1 MTIIAQHK
9 KRSLLTTNQMSS
21 VSEIMSEKEIVTAV
35 TDTGKSAQD
44 VAQMM
49 VKKKVGSVIIINKKG
64 NPIGIVTE
72 RDIVKRVCLKDVAA
86 SRIKL
91 EEIMSAPL
99 ISIMSY
105 DSIDTASRVMV
116 KNSIKH
122 LAVLEEDN
130 RIVGLLSVTD
140 ITRRLAKILLDDY
153 SRYRSL
159 RFAVDLAGSSVS
171 PT

>member
-1 MTIIAQHK
+1 
-9 KRSLLTTNQMSS
+9 
-21 VSEIMSEKEIVTAV
+21 MSEKEIVTVVAN
-35 TDTGKSAQD
+35 TGKSAQD

-49 VKKKVGSVIIINKKG
+49 VKKKVGSVIIIDKKSH
-64 NPIGIVTE
+64 PIGIITE

-99 ISIMSY
+99 ITIMSY
-105 DSIDTASRVMV
+105 DSIDTDSQIMV
-116 KNSIKH
+116 KNNIKH

-140 ITRRLAKILLDDY
+140 INRRLAKILLDDY

-159 RFAVDLAGSSVS
+159 RFAVDLV
-171 PT
+171 

>member
-1 MTIIAQHK
+1 
-9 KRSLLTTNQMSS
+9 MSS

-35 TDTGKSAQD
+35 ADTGKSAQD

-116 KNSIKH
+116 MNNIKH

-159 RFAVDLAGSSVS
+159 RFAVDLAGSSLS
-171 PT
+171 PS

>member
-1 MTIIAQHK
+1 
-9 KRSLLTTNQMSS
+9 
-21 VSEIMSEKEIVTAV
+21 
-35 TDTGKSAQD
+35 
-44 VAQMM
+44 
-49 VKKKVGSVIIINKKG
+49 
-64 NPIGIVTE
+64 
-72 RDIVKRVCLKDVAA
+72 
-86 SRIKL
+86 
-91 EEIMSAPL
+91 MSAPL

-116 KNSIKH
+116 KNNIKH

-130 RIVGLLSVTD
+130 RIVGLLSATD
-140 ITRRLAKILLDDY
+140 VTRRLAKILLDDY

>member
-1 MTIIAQHK
+1 
-9 KRSLLTTNQMSS
+9 MSS
-21 VSEIMSEKEIVTAV
+21 VSEIMSEKEIVTIVAN
-35 TDTGKSAQD
+35 TGKSAQD

-49 VKKKVGSVIIINKKG
+49 IKKKVGSVIIIDKKSH
-64 NPIGIVTE
+64 PIGIITE
-72 RDIVKRVCLKDVAA
+72 RDMVKRVCLKDVAA

-99 ISIMSY
+99 ITIMSY
-105 DSIDTASRVMV
+105 DSIDTASQVMV
-116 KNSIKH
+116 KNNIKRVV
-122 LAVLEEDN
+122 VLEEDN

-140 ITRRLAKILLDDY
+140 INRRLAKILLHDY

-159 RFAVDLAGSSVS
+159 RFAVDLAGSSLS

>member
-1 MTIIAQHK
+1 
-9 KRSLLTTNQMSS
+9 MSS

-35 TDTGKSAQD
+35 ADTGKSAQD

-49 VKKKVGSVIIINKKG
+49 AKKKVGSVIIINKKG

-116 KNSIKH
+116 KNKIKH

-159 RFAVDLAGSSVS
+159 RFAVDLAGSSIS
-171 PT
+171 TT

>member
-1 MTIIAQHK
+1 
-9 KRSLLTTNQMSS
+9 MSS

-35 TDTGKSAQD
+35 ADTGKSAQD

-116 KNSIKH
+116 KN
-122 LAVLEEDN
+122 
-130 RIVGLLSVTD
+130 
-140 ITRRLAKILLDDY
+140 
-153 SRYRSL
+153 
-159 RFAVDLAGSSVS
+159 
-171 PT
+171 

>member
-1 MTIIAQHK
+1 
-9 KRSLLTTNQMSS
+9 MSS

-35 TDTGKSAQD
+35 ADTGKSAQD

-91 EEIMSAPL
+91 EEIISAPL

-116 KNSIKH
+116 MNNIKH

-140 ITRRLAKILLDDY
+140 VTRRLAKILLDDY

>member
-1 MTIIAQHK
+1 
-9 KRSLLTTNQMSS
+9 MSS

-35 TDTGKSAQD
+35 ADTGKSAQD

-49 VKKKVGSVIIINKKG
+49 AKKKVGSVIIINKKG

-116 KNSIKH
+116 KNKIKH

-159 RFAVDLAGSSVS
+159 RFAVDLAGSSIS

>member
-1 MTIIAQHK
+1 
-9 KRSLLTTNQMSS
+9 MSS
-21 VSEIMSEKEIVTAV
+21 VSEIMSEKEIVTEVA
-35 TDTGKSAQD
+35 DTGKTAQD

-49 VKKKVGSVIIINKKG
+49 VKKKVGSVIIIDKKG
-64 NPIGIVTE
+64 HPIGIVTE

-86 SRIKL
+86 SRIRL

-105 DSIDTASRVMV
+105 DSIDTASRIMGM
-116 KNSIKH
+116 NNIKR

-130 RIVGLLSVTD
+130 RMVGLLSVTD

-159 RFAVDLAGSSVS
+159 RFAVDLAESSLF
-171 PT
+171 PA

>member
-1 MTIIAQHK
+1 
-9 KRSLLTTNQMSS
+9 
-21 VSEIMSEKEIVTAV
+21 MSEKEIVTIVAN
-35 TDTGKSAQD
+35 TGKSAQD

-49 VKKKVGSVIIINKKG
+49 IKKKVGSVIIIDKKSH
-64 NPIGIVTE
+64 PIGIITE
-72 RDIVKRVCLKDVAA
+72 RDMVKRVCLKDVAA

-99 ISIMSY
+99 ITIMSY
-105 DSIDTASRVMV
+105 DSIDTASQVMV
-116 KNSIKH
+116 KNNIKH
-122 LAVLEEDN
+122 VVVLEEDN

-140 ITRRLAKILLDDY
+140 INRRLAKILLHDY

-159 RFAVDLAGSSVS
+159 RFAVDLAGSSLS

>member
-1 MTIIAQHK
+1 
-9 KRSLLTTNQMSS
+9 MSS

-35 TDTGKSAQD
+35 ADTGKSAQD

-91 EEIMSAPL
+91 EDIMSAPL

-116 KNSIKH
+116 MNNIKH

-171 PT
+171 ST